1 MTEKLIT
8 RQALQRASRDL
19 HLACDALDQCVE
31 LMKRDNVPHLPLHGE
46 NYTEKLV
53 PQVAKWATKLEGQVK
68 VGIPM
73 YLDGLESAEQE
84 SERPAVKVPAKG
96 KPKGKKA

>member
-1 MTEKLIT
+1 MTEKLIS

-19 HLACDALDQCVE
+19 KMAYEALEQAVE
-31 LMKRDNVPHLPLHGE
+31 LMKRDDVPELPLHGE

-68 VGIPM
+68 LGIPN
-73 YLDGLESAEQE
+73 YLDGVQAQE
-84 SERPAVKVPAKG
+84 EEASSKSGSKTAARGRPKSK
-96 KPKGKKA
+96 